1 MNLLKRLSASAAAA
15 GLFLLPALA
24 GHGAGTRPNIVF
36 IMSDDH
42 AWQAV
47 SAYGEARHLIQTP
60 NIDRLAREGL
70 RFDRCLVNNALCG
83 PSRASIITGTYSH
96 INGFYNNANCRFDG
110 TQTTFPGHTLWATN
124 SAANDYSTVA
134 FTFKLL
140 AGPTNLGLTLSS
152 NGVITWPVPAA
163 EPAGSFTNIV
173 QATYTGTP
181 SLTGTN
187 SFVIIVLT
195 NLPSPVLMVP
205 AAQTLY
211 GGQNLNVSVS
221 ATNTTFPSHTYLY
234 QTNAAT
240 PAGVVLNS
248 TNGRLTWLPANA
260 QRGNTYT
267 LSIRAT
273 DQQASQLSATNSF
286 IVTVKLDALQPAT
299 FTAPPQ
305 IVSATNGFQF
315 TLNTQPSLTW
325 RIDAS
330 TNLSLW
336 QPLFTNQTGPGTTLQ
351 LTDLLATNYLRRFY
365 RAALQ

>member
-1 MNLLKRLSASAAAA
+1 VTN
-15 GLFLLPALA
+15 
-24 GHGAGTRPNIVF
+24 
-36 IMSDDH
+36 
-42 AWQAV
+42 
-47 SAYGEARHLIQTP
+47 
-60 NIDRLAREGL
+60 
-70 RFDRCLVNNALCG
+70 
-83 PSRASIITGTYSH
+83 
-96 INGFYNNANCRFDG
+96 
-110 TQTTFPGHTLWATN
+110 TQ
-124 SAANDYSTVA
+124 
-134 FTFKLL
+134 
-140 AGPTNLGLTLSS
+140 
-152 NGVITWPVPAA
+152 
-163 EPAGSFTNIV
+163 PAGSFTNIV

-181 SLTGTN
+181 SLSGTN

-195 NLPSPVLMVP
+195 NLPSPDLMVP